1 MYLLDTFYPTII
13 HDDYI
18 LDPSIMDHII
28 KDTRNKRNKEEY
40 DYTDKF
46 DPYHRFIQEITS
58 EFLKLHG
65 FQHNKEDWYMDVI
78 RYKLKEDTKRVK
90 SGLAWHCE
98 NDVTSYRNVISV
110 LLYLTIDERIKEGN
124 LRYKDKNN
132 NKLILEIKSGM
143 TVIMDGNVF
152 HKPQDPYGSGNRD
165 LIIMSFEKDV

>member
-18 LDPSIMDHII
+18 LDPSIMDHLI

-46 DPYHRFIQEITS
+46 DPYHRFIQGITS

-65 FQHNKEDWYMDVI
+65 FQHNKEEWYMDVI